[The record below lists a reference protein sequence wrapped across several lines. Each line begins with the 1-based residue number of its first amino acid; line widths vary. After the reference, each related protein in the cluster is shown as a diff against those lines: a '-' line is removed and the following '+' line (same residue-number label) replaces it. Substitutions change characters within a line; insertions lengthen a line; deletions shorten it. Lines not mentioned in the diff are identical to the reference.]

1 MNKNI
6 LVPVISFC
14 IFLLSTVTSY
24 ILKNYTLTTKALLI
38 TAAIIIAISIIIA
51 IVLRKLVIGKILPM
65 MLNSIALGFAIRAWH
80 IYKEY
85 DLSLIEIL
93 LPLIIIMAYLLIII
107 AISNI
112 PVVKNNDTL
121 FGILITIIFVS
132 TIVAYI
138 IIVNNVKTNWFSTLG
153 YYLIV
158 QIGIIIGYFVVRE
171 GDENII
177 DVMLYSSYTVII
189 VVIIIAIIIGGA
201 DSLDLDV
208 PVNGEGKK
216 KKKNVRK

>member
-93 LPLIIIMAYLLIII
+93 LPLIIIMAYL
-107 AISNI
+107 
-112 PVVKNNDTL
+112 
-121 FGILITIIFVS
+121 
-132 TIVAYI
+132 
-138 IIVNNVKTNWFSTLG
+138 
-153 YYLIV
+153 
-158 QIGIIIGYFVVRE
+158 
-171 GDENII
+171 
-177 DVMLYSSYTVII
+177 
-189 VVIIIAIIIGGA
+189 
-201 DSLDLDV
+201 
-208 PVNGEGKK
+208 
-216 KKKNVRK
+216 

>member
-93 LPLIIIMAYLLIII
+93 LPLIMAYLLIII

-216 KKKNVRK
+216 KKKNVQK

>member
-132 TIVAYI
+132 VMIQMFAASD
-138 IIVNNVKTNWFSTLG
+138 N
-153 YYLIV
+153 
-158 QIGIIIGYFVVRE
+158 
-171 GDENII
+171 I
-177 DVMLYSSYTVII
+177 DVHNSQQC
-189 VVIIIAIIIGGA
+189 
-201 DSLDLDV
+201 
-208 PVNGEGKK
+208 
-216 KKKNVRK
+216 KNKLVLNPWLLFNCSNRNNNRIFCS

>member
-24 ILKNYTLTTKALLI
+24 ILKNYTLTTNALLI
-38 TAAIIIAISIIIA
+38 TAASIIAVSIILA
-51 IVLRKLVIGKILPM
+51 IVLRKLIIGKILPM
-65 MLNSIALGFAIRAWH
+65 MLNSIAMGFAIRAWH

-112 PVVKNNDTL
+112 PVIKNNDTL
-121 FGILITIIFVS
+121 FGVLITIIFIS

-158 QIGIIIGYFVVRE
+158 QIGIIIGYFIIRE

-177 DVMLYSSYTVII
+177 DVMLYSSYTIII
-189 VVIIIAIIIGGA
+189 VVIIIALLIGGA
-201 DSLDLDV
+201 DSLDFDI
-208 PVNGEGKK
+208 PVDSAGGK
-216 KKKNVRK
+216 KKKNVQK

>member
-1 MNKNI
+1 
-6 LVPVISFC
+6 
-14 IFLLSTVTSY
+14 
-24 ILKNYTLTTKALLI
+24 
-38 TAAIIIAISIIIA
+38 
-51 IVLRKLVIGKILPM
+51 M
-65 MLNSIALGFAIRAWH
+65 MLNSIAMGFAIRAWH

-85 DLSLIEIL
+85 DLSLSEIL

-112 PVVKNNDTL
+112 PVIKNNDTL
-121 FGILITIIFVS
+121 FGVLITIIFIS

-158 QIGIIIGYFVVRE
+158 QIGIIIGYFIIRE

-177 DVMLYSSYTVII
+177 DVMLYSSYTIII
-189 VVIIIAIIIGGA
+189 VVIIIALLIGGA
-201 DSLDLDV
+201 DSLDFDI
-208 PVNGEGKK
+208 PVDSAGGK
-216 KKKNVRK
+216 KKKNVQK

>member
-6 LVPVISFC
+6 LVPVISSC

-24 ILKNYTLTTKALLI
+24 ILKNYTLTTNALLI
-38 TAAIIIAISIIIA
+38 TAASIIAVSIILA
-51 IVLRKLVIGKILPM
+51 IVLRKLIIGKILPM
-65 MLNSIALGFAIRAWH
+65 MLNSIAMGFAIRAWH

-112 PVVKNNDTL
+112 PVIKNNDTL
-121 FGILITIIFVS
+121 FGVLITIIFVS

-138 IIVNNVKTNWFSTLG
+138 IIVNNVKTNWFSTFG

-158 QIGIIIGYFVVRE
+158 QIGIIIGYFIVRE

-177 DVMLYSSYTVII
+177 DVMLYSSYTIII
-189 VVIIIAIIIGGA
+189 VVIIIALLIGGA
-201 DSLDLDV
+201 DSLDFDI
-208 PVNGEGKK
+208 PVDSAGGK
-216 KKKNVRK
+216 KKKNVQK

>member
-1 MNKNI
+1 M
-6 LVPVISFC
+6 
-14 IFLLSTVTSY
+14 
-24 ILKNYTLTTKALLI
+24 
-38 TAAIIIAISIIIA
+38 
-51 IVLRKLVIGKILPM
+51 VIGKILPM
-65 MLNSIALGFAIRAWH
+65 MLNSIALGFAIIACH

-85 DLSLIEIL
+85 DLSIIEIL

-107 AISNI
+107 AISDI

-138 IIVNNVKTNWFSTLG
+138 IIVNNVKTNWFSTFG

-158 QIGIIIGYFVVRE
+158 QIGIIIGYFVIRE

-216 KKKNVRK
+216 KKKNV

>member
-24 ILKNYTLTTKALLI
+24 ILKNYTLTTNALLI
-38 TAAIIIAISIIIA
+38 TAASIIAVSIILA
-51 IVLRKLVIGKILPM
+51 IVLRKLIIGKILPM
-65 MLNSIALGFAIRAWH
+65 MLNSIAMGFAIRAWH

-112 PVVKNNDTL
+112 PVIKNNDTL
-121 FGILITIIFVS
+121 FGVLITIIFIS

-158 QIGIIIGYFVVRE
+158 QIGIIIGYFVIRE

-177 DVMLYSSYTVII
+177 DVMLYSSYTIII
-189 VVIIIAIIIGGA
+189 VVIIIALLIGGA
-201 DSLDLDV
+201 DSLDFDI
-208 PVNGEGKK
+208 PVDSAGGK
-216 KKKNVRK
+216 KKKNVQK

>member
-1 MNKNI
+1 
-6 LVPVISFC
+6 
-14 IFLLSTVTSY
+14 
-24 ILKNYTLTTKALLI
+24 
-38 TAAIIIAISIIIA
+38 
-51 IVLRKLVIGKILPM
+51 M
-65 MLNSIALGFAIRAWH
+65 MLNSIAMGFAIRAWH
-80 IYKEY
+80 IHKEY

-216 KKKNVRK
+216 KKKNVQK